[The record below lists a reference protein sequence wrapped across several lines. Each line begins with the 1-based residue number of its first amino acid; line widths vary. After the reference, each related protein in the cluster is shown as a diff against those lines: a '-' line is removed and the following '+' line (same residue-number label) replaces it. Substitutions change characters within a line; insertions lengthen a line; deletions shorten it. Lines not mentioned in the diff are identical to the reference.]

1 MVPQKTLLS
10 RVFLYITIPK
20 SLYLTYYIDQFYF
33 KKNKYWM
40 FKLMGA
46 YTFNKSLINFNGLKF
61 IKLLGTG
68 SKDGFSVIPDFS
80 SYVMITSW
88 ENDDFRKKFID
99 ENKLFQEIKN
109 KSSRRI
115 EIKIDPYNYIGSWN
129 GINPF
134 KNKSSYKE
142 GKIIVLTRARVKL
155 NKLINFFV
163 STSSAAKSI
172 NSKKGA
178 EYYKGVGELPIIEQA
193 TISIWESEQS
203 MKDYAYSDK
212 NHLKIIN
219 KARKNKWYSEEL
231 FVRSNIIS
239 LKEFK

>member
-1 MVPQKTLLS
+1 
-10 RVFLYITIPK
+10 
-20 SLYLTYYIDQFYF
+20 
-33 KKNKYWM
+33 
-40 FKLMGA
+40 MGA

-68 SKDGFSVIPDFS
+68 SKDGFSIIPDFS
-80 SYVMITSW
+80 SYVIITSW
-88 ENDDFRKKFID
+88 KNDDFRKKFID
-99 ENKLFQEIKN
+99 ENELFNEITK
-109 KSSRRI
+109 KSSKRI
-115 EIKIDPYNYIGSWN
+115 EIKIDPYNYIGSWD
-129 GINPF
+129 GIIPF

-142 GKIIVLTRARVKL
+142 GKIFVLTRARVKL
-155 NKLINFFV
+155 NKLINFLI

-172 NSKKGA
+172 NSKEGA
-178 EYYKGVGELPIIEQA
+178 EYYKGIGELPIIEQA

-212 NHLKIIN
+212 RHLKIIN

-231 FVRSNIIS
+231 FVRSNIVS

>member
-1 MVPQKTLLS
+1 
-10 RVFLYITIPK
+10 
-20 SLYLTYYIDQFYF
+20 
-33 KKNKYWM
+33 M

-46 YTFNKSLINFNGLKF
+46 YTFNKRLINFDGLKF

-80 SYVMITSW
+80 SYIMITSW

-99 ENKLFQEIKN
+99 ENKLFQEISD
-109 KSSRRI
+109 KSSKRI

-142 GKIIVLTRARVKL
+142 GKIIVLTRARVRL
-155 NKLINFFV
+155 NKLINFFI

-172 NSKKGA
+172 NSRKGA

-193 TISIWESEQS
+193 TISIWKSEQS
-203 MKDYAYSDK
+203 MKDYAYLDK
-212 NHLKIIN
+212 NHLKIIH
-219 KARKNKWYSEEL
+219 KARKNNWYSEEL

-239 LKEFK
+239 SKEFK

>member
-1 MVPQKTLLS
+1 
-10 RVFLYITIPK
+10 
-20 SLYLTYYIDQFYF
+20 
-33 KKNKYWM
+33 M

-46 YTFNKSLINFNGLKF
+46 YTFNKKLFNHDGLKF

-68 SKDGFSVIPDFS
+68 SKDGFSIIPDFT
-80 SYVMITSW
+80 SYVMISVW
-88 ENDDFRKKFID
+88 ESDVLRKKFTNK
-99 ENKLFQEIKN
+99 NKLFKEIIN
-109 KSSRRI
+109 KSSKRV
-115 EIKIDPYNYIGSWN
+115 EIKIDPYNYVGSWN

-134 KNKSSYKE
+134 INKSSYKV
-142 GKIIVLTRARVKL
+142 GKIIVLTRARVRL
-155 NKLINFFV
+155 NKLINFFI

-193 TISIWESEQS
+193 TISRWESEQS

-212 NHLKIIN
+212 SHLKIIH
-219 KARKNKWYSEEL
+219 KARKNNWYSEEL

>member
-1 MVPQKTLLS
+1 
-10 RVFLYITIPK
+10 
-20 SLYLTYYIDQFYF
+20 
-33 KKNKYWM
+33 
-40 FKLMGA
+40 MGA
-46 YTFNKSLINFNGLKF
+46 YTFNKSLINFDGLKF

-80 SYVMITSW
+80 SYVMISSW
-88 ENDDFRKKFID
+88 ENDNFRKKFID
-99 ENKLFQEIKN
+99 ENELFNEIIN
-109 KSSRRI
+109 KSSKRT

-134 KNKSSYKE
+134 KNKSTYKE
-142 GKIIVLTRARVKL
+142 GKIIVLTRARVRL
-155 NKLINFFV
+155 NKLINFFI

-172 NSKKGA
+172 NSRKGA
-178 EYYKGVGELPIIEQA
+178 EYYMGVGELPIIEQA

-231 FVRSNIIS
+231 FVRSNILS

>member
-1 MVPQKTLLS
+1 
-10 RVFLYITIPK
+10 
-20 SLYLTYYIDQFYF
+20 
-33 KKNKYWM
+33 
-40 FKLMGA
+40 MGA
-46 YTFNKSLINFNGLKF
+46 YTFNKTLINFDGLKF

-99 ENKLFQEIKN
+99 ENKLFQEIIN
-109 KSSRRI
+109 KSSKRI

-134 KNKSSYKE
+134 KNKSLYKE
-142 GKIIVLTRARVKL
+142 GKIIVLTRARVRL
-155 NKLINFFV
+155 NKLINFFI

-172 NSKKGA
+172 NSRKGA
-178 EYYKGVGELPIIEQA
+178 EYYKGVGELPIIEQS
-193 TISIWESEQS
+193 TISIWKSEQS

-212 NHLKIIN
+212 SHLKIIH
-219 KARKNKWYSEEL
+219 KARKNQWYSEEL

-239 LKEFK
+239 SKEFK

>member
-1 MVPQKTLLS
+1 
-10 RVFLYITIPK
+10 
-20 SLYLTYYIDQFYF
+20 
-33 KKNKYWM
+33 
-40 FKLMGA
+40 MGA
-46 YTFNKSLINFNGLKF
+46 YTFNKKLFNHDGLKF

-68 SKDGFSVIPDFS
+68 SKDGFNIIPDLT
-80 SYVMITSW
+80 SYVMISAW
-88 ENDDFRKKFID
+88 ENDAFRKNFT
-99 ENKLFQEIKN
+99 NKN
-109 KSSRRI
+109 KSFEEIIKKTSKRV
-115 EIKIDPYNYIGSWN
+115 EIKIDPYNYVGSWN

-134 KNKSSYKE
+134 INKSSYKV
-142 GKIIVLTRARVKL
+142 GKIIVLTRARVRL
-155 NKLINFFV
+155 NKLINFFI

-193 TISIWESEQS
+193 TISIWKSEQS

-212 NHLKIIN
+212 SHLKIIH
-219 KARKNKWYSEEL
+219 KARKNNWYSEEL

>member
-1 MVPQKTLLS
+1 
-10 RVFLYITIPK
+10 
-20 SLYLTYYIDQFYF
+20 
-33 KKNKYWM
+33 
-40 FKLMGA
+40 MGA

-68 SKDGFSVIPDFS
+68 SKDGFSIIPDFS
-80 SYVMITSW
+80 SYVIITSW
-88 ENDDFRKKFID
+88 KNDDFRKKFID
-99 ENKLFQEIKN
+99 ENELFNEITK
-109 KSSRRI
+109 KSSKRI

-129 GINPF
+129 GIIPF

-142 GKIIVLTRARVKL
+142 GKIFVLTRARVKL
-155 NKLINFFV
+155 NKLINFLI

-172 NSKKGA
+172 NSKEGA
-178 EYYKGVGELPIIEQA
+178 EYYKGIGELPIIEQA
-193 TISIWESEQS
+193 TISIWESEQI

-212 NHLKIIN
+212 RHLKIIN

-231 FVRSNIIS
+231 FVRSNIVS

>member
-1 MVPQKTLLS
+1 
-10 RVFLYITIPK
+10 
-20 SLYLTYYIDQFYF
+20 
-33 KKNKYWM
+33 M

-68 SKDGFSVIPDFS
+68 SKDGFSIIPDFS
-80 SYVMITSW
+80 SYVIITSW
-88 ENDDFRKKFID
+88 KNDDFRKKFID
-99 ENKLFQEIKN
+99 ENELFNEITK
-109 KSSRRI
+109 KSSKRI

-129 GINPF
+129 GIIPF

-142 GKIIVLTRARVKL
+142 GKIFVLTRARVKL
-155 NKLINFFV
+155 NKLINFLI

-172 NSKKGA
+172 NSKEGA
-178 EYYKGVGELPIIEQA
+178 EYYKGIGELPIIEQA

-212 NHLKIIN
+212 RHLKIIN

-231 FVRSNIIS
+231 FVRSNIVS

>member
-1 MVPQKTLLS
+1 
-10 RVFLYITIPK
+10 
-20 SLYLTYYIDQFYF
+20 
-33 KKNKYWM
+33 
-40 FKLMGA
+40 MGA
-46 YTFNKSLINFNGLKF
+46 YTFNKSLINFDGLKF

-80 SYVMITSW
+80 SYVMISSW
-88 ENDDFRKKFID
+88 ENDNFRKKFID
-99 ENKLFQEIKN
+99 ENELFNEIIN
-109 KSSRRI
+109 KSSKRT

-134 KNKSSYKE
+134 KNKSTYKE
-142 GKIIVLTRARVKL
+142 GKIIVLTRARVRL
-155 NKLINFFV
+155 NKLINFFI

-172 NSKKGA
+172 NSRKGA

-231 FVRSNIIS
+231 FVRSNILS

>member
-20 SLYLTYYIDQFYF
+20 SLHLTYYIDQLYF
-33 KKNKYWM
+33 KKNKFWM

-46 YTFNKSLINFNGLKF
+46 YTFNKSLINFDGLKF

-80 SYVMITSW
+80 SYVMISSW
-88 ENDDFRKKFID
+88 ENDNFRKKFTD
-99 ENKLFQEIKN
+99 ENELFNEIIN
-109 KSSRRI
+109 KSSKRT
-115 EIKIDPYNYIGSWN
+115 EIKIDPYNYIGSWS

-134 KNKSSYKE
+134 KNKSIYKE
-142 GKIIVLTRARVKL
+142 GKIIVLTRARVRL
-155 NKLINFFV
+155 NKLINFFI

-172 NSKKGA
+172 NSRKGA

-231 FVRSNIIS
+231 FVRSNILS

>member
-1 MVPQKTLLS
+1 MVPQKTLLG
-10 RVFLYITIPK
+10 RVFLYITITK

-33 KKNKYWM
+33 KKNKFWM

-68 SKDGFSVIPDFS
+68 SKDGFSIIPDFS
-80 SYVMITSW
+80 SYVIITSW
-88 ENDDFRKKFID
+88 KNDDFRKKFID
-99 ENKLFQEIKN
+99 ENELFNEITK
-109 KSSRRI
+109 KSSKRI

-129 GINPF
+129 GIIPF

-142 GKIIVLTRARVKL
+142 GKIFVLTRARVKL
-155 NKLINFFV
+155 NKLINFLI

-172 NSKKGA
+172 NSKEGA
-178 EYYKGVGELPIIEQA
+178 EYYKGIGELPIIEQA

-212 NHLKIIN
+212 RHLKIIN

-231 FVRSNIIS
+231 FVRSNIVS

>member
-1 MVPQKTLLS
+1 
-10 RVFLYITIPK
+10 
-20 SLYLTYYIDQFYF
+20 
-33 KKNKYWM
+33 M

-88 ENDDFRKKFID
+88 EDDDFRKKFID

>member
-1 MVPQKTLLS
+1 M
-10 RVFLYITIPK
+10 YITNPK
-20 SLYLTYYIDQFYF
+20 SLHLTYYIDQFF
-33 KKNKYWM
+33 LKKNKFWM

-46 YTFNKSLINFNGLKF
+46 YTFNKNLINSNGLKF

-88 ENDDFRKKFID
+88 ENDINRKKFID
-99 ENKLFQEIKN
+99 ENELFNEIIN
-109 KSSRRI
+109 NSSKRI

-134 KNKSSYKE
+134 KNKSSYKK
-142 GKIIVLTRARVKL
+142 GKIVVLTRARVRL
-155 NKLINFFV
+155 NKLVNFFV
-163 STSSAAKSI
+163 NTSLAAKSI

-193 TISIWESEQS
+193 TISIWKSEQS

>member
-1 MVPQKTLLS
+1 
-10 RVFLYITIPK
+10 
-20 SLYLTYYIDQFYF
+20 
-33 KKNKYWM
+33 M

-88 ENDDFRKKFID
+88 ENDDFRKKFVD
-99 ENKLFQEIKN
+99 KNELFQEIIN
-109 KSSRRI
+109 KSSKRI
-115 EIKIDPYNYIGSWN
+115 EIKVDPYNYIGSWN

-134 KNKSSYKE
+134 KNKSSYKK

-155 NKLINFFV
+155 NKLINFLI

-193 TISIWESEQS
+193 TISIWKSEQS

-212 NHLKIIN
+212 SHLKIIN

-231 FVRSNIIS
+231 FVRSNILS

>member
-1 MVPQKTLLS
+1 
-10 RVFLYITIPK
+10 
-20 SLYLTYYIDQFYF
+20 
-33 KKNKYWM
+33 
-40 FKLMGA
+40 MGA
-46 YTFNKSLINFNGLKF
+46 YTFNKSLINFDGLKF

-99 ENKLFQEIKN
+99 ENKLFQEIIN
-109 KSSRRI
+109 KSSKRI

-142 GKIIVLTRARVKL
+142 GKIIVLTRARVRL
-155 NKLINFFV
+155 NKLINFFI

-172 NSKKGA
+172 NSRKGA

-193 TISIWESEQS
+193 TISIWKSEQS

-212 NHLKIIN
+212 SHLEIIHE
-219 KARKNKWYSEEL
+219 ARRNKWYSEEL

-239 LKEFK
+239 SKEFK

>member
-1 MVPQKTLLS
+1 
-10 RVFLYITIPK
+10 
-20 SLYLTYYIDQFYF
+20 
-33 KKNKYWM
+33 M

-46 YTFNKSLINFNGLKF
+46 YTFNKKLFNHDGLKF

-68 SKDGFSVIPDFS
+68 SKDGFSIIPDFT
-80 SYVMITSW
+80 SYVMISVW
-88 ENDDFRKKFID
+88 ESDVLRKKFTNK
-99 ENKLFQEIKN
+99 NKLFKEIIN
-109 KSSRRI
+109 KSSKRV
-115 EIKIDPYNYIGSWN
+115 EIKIDPYNYVGSWN

-134 KNKSSYKE
+134 INKSSYKE
-142 GKIIVLTRARVKL
+142 GKIIVLTRARVRL
-155 NKLINFFV
+155 NKLINFFI

-193 TISIWESEQS
+193 TISRWESEQR

-212 NHLKIIN
+212 SHLKIIH
-219 KARKNKWYSEEL
+219 KARKNNWYSEEL
-231 FVRSNIIS
+231 FVRSNILS

>member
-33 KKNKYWM
+33 KKNKFWM

-46 YTFNKSLINFNGLKF
+46 YTFNKSLINFDGLKF

-80 SYVMITSW
+80 SYVMISSW
-88 ENDDFRKKFID
+88 ENDNFRKKFTD
-99 ENKLFQEIKN
+99 ENELFNEIIN
-109 KSSRRI
+109 KSSKRT

-134 KNKSSYKE
+134 KNKSIYKE
-142 GKIIVLTRARVKL
+142 GKIIVLTRARVRL
-155 NKLINFFV
+155 NKLINFFI

-172 NSKKGA
+172 NSRKGA

-231 FVRSNIIS
+231 FVRSNILS

>member
-1 MVPQKTLLS
+1 
-10 RVFLYITIPK
+10 
-20 SLYLTYYIDQFYF
+20 
-33 KKNKYWM
+33 
-40 FKLMGA
+40 MGA
-46 YTFNKSLINFNGLKF
+46 YTFDKRLINFDGLKF

-80 SYVMITSW
+80 SYIMITSW

-99 ENKLFQEIKN
+99 ENKLFQEISD
-109 KSSRRI
+109 KSSKRI

-142 GKIIVLTRARVKL
+142 GKIIVLTRARVRL
-155 NKLINFFV
+155 NKLINFFI

-172 NSKKGA
+172 NSRKGA

-193 TISIWESEQS
+193 TISIWKSEQS
-203 MKDYAYSDK
+203 MKDYAYLDK
-212 NHLKIIN
+212 NHLKIIH
-219 KARKNKWYSEEL
+219 KARKNNWYSEEL

-239 LKEFK
+239 SKEFK

>member
-1 MVPQKTLLS
+1 
-10 RVFLYITIPK
+10 
-20 SLYLTYYIDQFYF
+20 
-33 KKNKYWM
+33 
-40 FKLMGA
+40 MGA
-46 YTFNKSLINFNGLKF
+46 YTFNKSLINFKGLKF

-88 ENDDFRKKFID
+88 ENDDYRKKFID
-99 ENKLFQEIKN
+99 ENKLFQQITN
-109 KSSRRI
+109 KSSKRI

-134 KNKSSYKE
+134 KNKSLYKE
-142 GKIIVLTRARVKL
+142 GKIIVLTRARVRL
-155 NKLINFFV
+155 NKLINFFI

-172 NSKKGA
+172 NSRKGA

-193 TISIWESEQS
+193 TISIWRSEQS

-212 NHLKIIN
+212 SHLKIIH
-219 KARKNKWYSEEL
+219 KARKNNWYSEEL

-239 LKEFK
+239 SKEFK

>member
-1 MVPQKTLLS
+1 
-10 RVFLYITIPK
+10 
-20 SLYLTYYIDQFYF
+20 
-33 KKNKYWM
+33 
-40 FKLMGA
+40 MGA

-68 SKDGFSVIPDFS
+68 SKDGFSIIPDFS
-80 SYVMITSW
+80 SYVIITSW
-88 ENDDFRKKFID
+88 KNDDFRKKFID
-99 ENKLFQEIKN
+99 ENELFNEITK
-109 KSSRRI
+109 KSSKRI

-129 GINPF
+129 GIIPF

-142 GKIIVLTRARVKL
+142 GKIFVLTRARVKL
-155 NKLINFFV
+155 NKLINFFI

-172 NSKKGA
+172 NSKEGA
-178 EYYKGVGELPIIEQA
+178 EYYKGIGELPIIEQA

-212 NHLKIIN
+212 RHLKIIN

-231 FVRSNIIS
+231 FVRSNIVS

>member
-1 MVPQKTLLS
+1 
-10 RVFLYITIPK
+10 
-20 SLYLTYYIDQFYF
+20 
-33 KKNKYWM
+33 
-40 FKLMGA
+40 MGA
-46 YTFNKSLINFNGLKF
+46 YTFNKRLINFDGLKF

-80 SYVMITSW
+80 SYIMITSW

-99 ENKLFQEIKN
+99 ENKLFQEISD
-109 KSSRRI
+109 KSSKRI

-155 NKLINFFV
+155 TKLINFFI

-172 NSKKGA
+172 NSRKGA

-193 TISIWESEQS
+193 TISIWKSEQS
-203 MKDYAYSDK
+203 MKDYAYLDK
-212 NHLKIIN
+212 NHLKIIH
-219 KARKNKWYSEEL
+219 KARKNNWYSEEL

-239 LKEFK
+239 SKEFK

>member
-1 MVPQKTLLS
+1 
-10 RVFLYITIPK
+10 
-20 SLYLTYYIDQFYF
+20 
-33 KKNKYWM
+33 
-40 FKLMGA
+40 MGA
-46 YTFNKSLINFNGLKF
+46 YTFNKRLINFDGLKF

-80 SYVMITSW
+80 SYIMITSW

-99 ENKLFQEIKN
+99 ENKLFQEISD
-109 KSSRRI
+109 KSSKRI

-142 GKIIVLTRARVKL
+142 GKIIVLTRARVRL
-155 NKLINFFV
+155 NKLINFFI

-172 NSKKGA
+172 NSRKGA

-193 TISIWESEQS
+193 TISIWKSEQS
-203 MKDYAYSDK
+203 MKDYAYLDK
-212 NHLKIIN
+212 NHLKIIH
-219 KARKNKWYSEEL
+219 KARKNNWYSEEL

-239 LKEFK
+239 SKEFK

>member
-1 MVPQKTLLS
+1 
-10 RVFLYITIPK
+10 
-20 SLYLTYYIDQFYF
+20 
-33 KKNKYWM
+33 M

-46 YTFNKSLINFNGLKF
+46 YTFNKKLFNHDGLKF

-68 SKDGFSVIPDFS
+68 SKDGFNIIPDLT
-80 SYVMITSW
+80 SYVMISAW
-88 ENDDFRKKFID
+88 ENDALRKNFT
-99 ENKLFQEIKN
+99 NKN
-109 KSSRRI
+109 KSFKEIIKKTSKRV
-115 EIKIDPYNYIGSWN
+115 EIKIDPYNYVGSWN

-134 KNKSSYKE
+134 INKSSYKE
-142 GKIIVLTRARVKL
+142 GKIIVLTRARVRL
-155 NKLINFFV
+155 NKLINFFI

-193 TISIWESEQS
+193 TISRWESEQS
-203 MKDYAYSDK
+203 MRDYAYSDK
-212 NHLKIIN
+212 SHLKIIH
-219 KARKNKWYSEEL
+219 KARKNNWYSEEL

>member
-1 MVPQKTLLS
+1 
-10 RVFLYITIPK
+10 
-20 SLYLTYYIDQFYF
+20 
-33 KKNKYWM
+33 M

-46 YTFNKSLINFNGLKF
+46 YTFNKSLINFDGLKF

-99 ENKLFQEIKN
+99 ENKLFQEIIN
-109 KSSRRI
+109 KSSKRI

-142 GKIIVLTRARVKL
+142 GKIIVLTRARVRL
-155 NKLINFFV
+155 NKLINFLI

-172 NSKKGA
+172 NSRKGA

-193 TISIWESEQS
+193 TISILKSEQI

-212 NHLKIIN
+212 SHLKIIH
-219 KARKNKWYSEEL
+219 KARKNQWYSEEL

-239 LKEFK
+239 SKEFK

>member
-1 MVPQKTLLS
+1 
-10 RVFLYITIPK
+10 
-20 SLYLTYYIDQFYF
+20 
-33 KKNKYWM
+33 M
-40 FKLMGA
+40 FKLMGG
-46 YTFNKSLINFNGLKF
+46 YTFNKKLFNHDGLKF

-68 SKDGFSVIPDFS
+68 SQDGFSIIPDFT
-80 SYVMITSW
+80 SYVMISVW
-88 ENDDFRKKFID
+88 ESDVLRKKFTNK
-99 ENKLFQEIKN
+99 NKLFKEIIN
-109 KSSRRI
+109 KSSKRV
-115 EIKIDPYNYIGSWN
+115 EIKIDPYNYVGSWN

-134 KNKSSYKE
+134 INKSSYKE
-142 GKIIVLTRARVKL
+142 GKIIVLTRARVRL
-155 NKLINFFV
+155 NKLINFFI

-193 TISIWESEQS
+193 TISRWESEQS

-212 NHLKIIN
+212 SHLKIIH
-219 KARKNKWYSEEL
+219 KARKNNWYSEEL